1 MLSAVAFYALIIPVS
16 AFAWTR
22 ILSDLDERW
31 SLWQLSCIMGSTQL
45 AKYVPGNIAQHIA
58 RVSLALKQGMKT
70 GAFTTSVAV
79 ETALAILACLV
90 VASTLAIANP
100 MIWSVIAPHLSPSD
114 IQPILLALILIVD
127 MAFLVMLSPLKDSV
141 ITYSRRGLSAVLMIR
156 PLTLLLTITAYACNY
171 LLIGAGL
178 FLLAQ
183 SMGVANILN
192 YSILT
197 AAFAWAWIVGFL
209 APGAPAGLGVREGIL
224 ALIFNQF
231 ADEATVLTLVIV
243 LRLVTLMGDCV
254 WFIISSI
261 GLTINSHRQ
270 SNA

>member
-1 MLSAVAFYALIIPVS
+1 MYFLNYSMKVFQSHEALNHSIFPDASAMLSAVAFYALIIPVS

-114 IQPILLALILIVD
+114 IQPILLALILIVG

-156 PLTLLLTITAYACNY
+156 PLTLLLTITEKA
-171 LLIGAGL
+171 
-178 FLLAQ
+178 
-183 SMGVANILN
+183 
-192 YSILT
+192 
-197 AAFAWAWIVGFL
+197 
-209 APGAPAGLGVREGIL
+209 R
-224 ALIFNQF
+224 
-231 ADEATVLTLVIV
+231 
-243 LRLVTLMGDCV
+243 
-254 WFIISSI
+254 
-261 GLTINSHRQ
+261 
-270 SNA
+270 